1 MMLDRLTEHRERL
14 IYAYAL
20 LRGYAEMM
28 ENNDAREAIEDVMD
42 IIADAVHDAVIF
54 NKIKEEPKDE

>member
-1 MMLDRLTEHRERL
+1 MMLEKLTEHREKL

-20 LRGYAEMM
+20 LRGYKEVLD
-28 ENNDAREAIEDVMD
+28 NSDAREAMEDVMD

-54 NKIKEEPKDE
+54 TKIKEDTKDE